1 MEFILHFPKKKKV
14 EEIEMTF
21 LSNMSIAKTIQNRM
35 LFYLVVKCKLI
46 KINWEQTSHLIEYHL
61 PKKMVFF
68 WFAERYESFCFNDEV
83 SHLPSVNFANAE
95 FASFVAR
102 DISAQ
107 QEISQEE
114 VTSRR

>member
-1 MEFILHFPKKKKV
+1 
-14 EEIEMTF
+14 
-21 LSNMSIAKTIQNRM
+21 
-35 LFYLVVKCKLI
+35 
-46 KINWEQTSHLIEYHL
+46 
-61 PKKMVFF
+61 MVFF

-102 DISAQ
+102 DINAQ